1 MTTVSRRKRAM
12 SEPRQ
17 LDEISQSI
25 GKLIGQVEGIEKY
38 IHGER
43 HAVNN
48 LSQKVDALGVNIM
61 RDIAAVE
68 ARIDEKI
75 EAMKARMADLEQDR
89 AQRQGGMSVVQAI
102 LKSPLIGWLV
112 GGALAVWAILNGRP
126 PQ

>member
-1 MTTVSRRKRAM
+1 M

-68 ARIDEKI
+68 ARIEEKI
-75 EAMKARMADLEQDR
+75 EAMKARMADLEKDR
-89 AQRQGGMSVVQAI
+89 AERRGGMSVVQAI
-102 LKSPLIGWLV
+102 LKSPAIGWLV
-112 GGALAVWAILNGRP
+112 GGALAIWALFNGRP